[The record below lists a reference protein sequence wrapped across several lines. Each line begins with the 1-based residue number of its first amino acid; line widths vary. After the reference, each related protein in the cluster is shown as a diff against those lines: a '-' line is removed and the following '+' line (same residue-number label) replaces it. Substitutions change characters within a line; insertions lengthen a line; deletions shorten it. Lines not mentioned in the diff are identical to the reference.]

1 MRGKIESRRRGGG
14 KEEREEG
21 PKDRGKGGGKKGKV
35 GGGSAEAA
43 DFRPSPHSEIPNAQP
58 PGLGASVFL
67 LLKPL
72 LWNFVM
78 VALRSKYNNRPE
90 EATSGRCQ
98 DPVRTFRSSP
108 LPTGTLQ

>member
-1 MRGKIESRRRGGG
+1 MGSLGWAPIPHDWCPYRKRSDRRR
-14 KEEREEG
+14 ERPHEDTGRRSHRQEIG
-21 PKDRGKGGGKKGKV
+21 LGDPP
-35 GGGSAEAA
+35 A
-43 DFRPSPHSEIPNAQP
+43 HSEIPNAQP

>member
-43 DFRPSPHSEIPNAQP
+43 DFRPSPH
-58 PGLGASVFL
+58 L
-67 LLKPL
+67 LHPTKPTATPCRAHGNVKNQFIKIRRKNVL
-72 LWNFVM
+72 IMNLAWVIFIFVPKQWLNIIDIQKTIYLM
-78 VALRSKYNNRPE
+78 C
-90 EATSGRCQ
+90 T
-98 DPVRTFRSSP
+98 TW
-108 LPTGTLQ
+108 